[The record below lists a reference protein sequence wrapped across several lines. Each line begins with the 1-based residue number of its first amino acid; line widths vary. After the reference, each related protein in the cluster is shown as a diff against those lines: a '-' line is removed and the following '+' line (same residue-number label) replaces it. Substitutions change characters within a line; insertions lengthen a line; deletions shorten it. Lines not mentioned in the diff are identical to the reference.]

1 MRGVYEL
8 NVRGLKLVGLE
19 LTCGAIDVF
28 AIGLAAGAT
37 RLVAARAA
45 PFGAL
50 STVVCPA
57 AMRTPTEDISA
68 TTKQN
73 AENLNCFISCSMN

>member
-28 AIGLAAGAT
+28 ATGLAAGAT
-37 RLVAARAA
+37 RLVTVRAE

-50 STVVCPA
+50 STVACPA
-57 AMRTPTEDISA
+57 AMRTLTEEISA

-73 AENLNCFISCSMN
+73 AENLDCFISCSMN